1 MALPRDGGRDSGDGA
16 QDLQGAPHSPGIWK
30 AAAREH
36 DAPSRSE
43 VRPEDPSGEVDELAQ
58 EHDAPSRSEVEDQEG
73 KGRDSTQ
80 ALMPP
85 IPIES
90 LPATPFVAGHGSSK
104 T

>member
-43 VRPEDPSGEVDELAQ
+43 V
-58 EHDAPSRSEVEDQEG
+58 EDQEG

-90 LPATPFVAGHGSSK
+90 LPATPLAAGHGSSK